1 MLAGIADDLDDVSAL
16 SRSTLVSRLSLWVPA
31 LVVVALSLLPV
42 VYLFARAALA
52 EPEAALELLTRPSTV
67 ALLGRSF
74 GLALVVSVASV
85 ALSLV
90 LALVTSASDMPLRR
104 LLVVLT
110 VAPLAVPCYVGASA
124 YLAALSPRGPVGGV
138 LVSLGLT
145 PPSLYGFGGAA
156 FVLTLFSFPFAFLPI
171 RAALRRAD
179 ASPFEAARV
188 LGAGPV
194 RAFFVGLWP
203 ALAPACLAGGT
214 LVMLYALAE
223 LGAVALLRF
232 DTFSRVIFLQLTSA
246 FDRSS
251 AAVVSLLLV
260 ASVVVVLLLAELLG
274 PRAAPAPD
282 RARPFA
288 PRLRALVWPALAFAL
303 SLSLLTLVLP
313 ATAFVWWLRA
323 RGGEL
328 PAWLWRSL
336 SVSVGAGLSAAV
348 VCAALSLP
356 LAFLLVR
363 GQSRATRLLARV
375 VDIGFAL
382 PGLVVALGLS
392 TFALH
397 ALPSLYGRF
406 PVLLLGYVV
415 LFLALSLG
423 SVRGVLARVP
433 SSLEEA
439 ARVLGCSPR
448 QTLLRVTLPL
458 LVPGLVAG
466 GALVA
471 LSVMKELSLTLLLIP
486 AGESTLATRLWAYT
500 DEAMY
505 AEAALPGSLLVVVAA
520 LGLALVLRNEEAP

>member
-1 MLAGIADDLDDVSAL
+1 MAHPTVADDVSEKSSSA
-16 SRSTLVSRLSLWVPA
+16 LVSRLALWGPA

-42 VYLFARAALA
+42 LYLFARAALA
-52 EPEAALELLTRPSTV
+52 EPGVALDLLTRPSTFE
-67 ALLGRSF
+67 LLVRSL
-74 GLALVVSVASV
+74 GLALVVSVSSV
-85 ALSLV
+85 ALSLL
-90 LALVTSASDMPLRR
+90 LALVTAASDMPMRR

-124 YLAALSPRGPVGGV
+124 YLAALSPRGPVGGL
-138 LVSLGLT
+138 LVALGLT
-145 PPSLYGFGGAA
+145 PPSLHGFFGAA
-156 FVLTLFSFPFAFLPI
+156 FVLTLFSFPLAFLPI

-188 LGAGPV
+188 LGAGPL
-194 RAFFVGLWP
+194 RAFIVGIWP
-203 ALAPACLAGGT
+203 ALAPASFAGGT
-214 LVMLYALAE
+214 LVLLYALAE

-232 DTFSRVIFLQLTSA
+232 DTFSRVIFIQLTSA
-246 FDRSS
+246 FDRSG

-260 ASVVVVLLLAELLG
+260 ACVVVVLVLAELLG
-274 PRAAPAPD
+274 PRAAPAVD
-282 RARPFA
+282 RSRPFA
-288 PRLRALVWPALAFAL
+288 PRLRG
-303 SLSLLTLVLP
+303 LVLP
-313 ATAFVWWLRA
+313 ACAFSFGLSTLTLFIPATAFLWWLRA
-323 RGGEL
+323 RGSEL
-328 PAWLWRSL
+328 PSWLWRSL
-336 SVSVGAGLSAAV
+336 SVSLGAGLVAAL

-356 LAFLLVR
+356 LAILLVR
-363 GQSRATRLLARV
+363 GQGKATRLLARV
-375 VDIGFAL
+375 VDVGFAL

-397 ALPSLYGRF
+397 ALPAVYGRF
-406 PVLLLGYVV
+406 PVLLAGYVV

-433 SSLEEA
+433 TSLEEA

-448 QTLLRVTLPL
+448 QTLWRVTLPL

-505 AEAALPGSLLVVVAA
+505 ADAALPGSLLVVVAA
-520 LGLALVLRNEEAP
+520 LGLALVLRHEEAP